1 MAGKKDEDVIKLVE
15 DHKPKNFK
23 FKFIITDETLTNE
36 LIEKGYDMSS
46 LDTINNDPLVK
57 EALNAECRE
66 YDRTI
71 VGKAK
76 QPTIFEDNTMIT
88 KKMVTKADKKLL
100 CVLMGIFGE
109 SNNHVVIRLRY
120 ERFDIIEIFTLI

>member
-1 MAGKKDEDVIKLVE
+1 MAKEPVDVVKLVD

-23 FKFIITDETLTNE
+23 FKFIITDNTLIDE
-36 LIEKGYDMSS
+36 LIEKNYDMSS
-46 LDTINNDPLVK
+46 LDTINN
-57 EALNAECRE
+57 EALVNEALQCQCKE

-76 QPTIFEDNTMIT
+76 QPTIFDDKTMIT

-100 CVLMGIFGE
+100 GVFMGIFG
-109 SNNHVVIRLRY
+109 NNSQHIVIKLRY
-120 ERFDIIEIFTLI
+120 ERFDIIEIFNLI

>member
-1 MAGKKDEDVIKLVE
+1 MANKNDTDCVKLVE

-23 FKFIITDETLTNE
+23 FKFIITDEKLIDE
-36 LIEKGYDMSS
+36 LNEKGYDMSS
-46 LDTINNDPLVK
+46 LDTINNDTLIN
-57 EALNAECRE
+57 EALQAECKE

-71 VGKAK
+71 IGKAK

-100 CVLMGIFGE
+100 GVYMGMFGTD
-109 SNNHVVIRLRY
+109 SQHVVLKLRY
-120 ERFDIIEIFTLI
+120 ERFDIIEIFNLI

>member
-1 MAGKKDEDVIKLVE
+1 MANKKDTDVVKMVE

-23 FKFIITDETLTNE
+23 FKFIITDKTLIDE
-36 LIEKGYDMSS
+36 LLEKDYDMSS
-46 LDTINNDPLVK
+46 LDTINNDPLVE
-57 EALNAECRE
+57 EALKAECRE
-66 YDRTI
+66 YDRDI

-100 CVLMGIFGE
+100 NVYMGIFGE
-109 SNNHVVIRLRY
+109 SNNHVVIKLRY

>member
-1 MAGKKDEDVIKLVE
+1 MAKEPVDVVKLVD

-23 FKFIITDETLTNE
+23 FKFIITDNTLIDELNE
-36 LIEKGYDMSS
+36 KNYDMSS
-46 LDTINNDPLVK
+46 LDTINN
-57 EALNAECRE
+57 EALVNEALQCQCKE

-76 QPTIFEDNTMIT
+76 QPTIFDDNTMIT

-100 CVLMGIFGE
+100 GVFMGIFG
-109 SNNHVVIRLRY
+109 NNSQHIVIKLRY
-120 ERFDIIEIFTLI
+120 ERFDIIEIFNLI

>member
-1 MAGKKDEDVIKLVE
+1 MAKEPVDVVKLVD

-23 FKFIITDETLTNE
+23 FKFIITDNTLIDE
-36 LIEKGYDMSS
+36 LIEKNYDMSS
-46 LDTINNDPLVK
+46 LDTINN
-57 EALNAECRE
+57 EALVNEALQCQCKE

-76 QPTIFEDNTMIT
+76 QPTIFDDNTMIT

-100 CVLMGIFGE
+100 GVFMGIFG
-109 SNNHVVIRLRY
+109 NNSQHIVIKLRY
-120 ERFDIIEIFTLI
+120 ERFDIIEIFNLI